1 MVFLAVALEGMVG
14 VTVDG
19 GSRLGSI
26 DPMPIEFQPY
36 ANRF

>member
-1 MVFLAVALEGMVG
+1 MVG

-19 GSRLGSI
+19 GPRLGSI